1 MTVMIV
7 FLFKV
12 MVAGGLAVVLK
23 RMAWIVHL
31 KCNRAGSYMVRQ
43 RKNDNILILMTCRG
57 TGFKPVIYG
66 LNFADMAKQ
75 QKAGFITGLP

>member
-1 MTVMIV
+1 M

-31 KCNRAGSYMVRQ
+31 KCNRAGIYMVRQ

-57 TGFKPVIYG
+57 AGFKPVIYG

>member
-1 MTVMIV
+1 M

-57 TGFKPVIYG
+57 AGFKPVIYG

-75 QKAGFITGLP
+75 QKVGFITGLP

>member
-1 MTVMIV
+1 MIV

-12 MVAGGLAVVLK
+12 MVAGGLAFVLK

-31 KCNRAGSYMVRQ
+31 ECNRADSYLVRQ
-43 RKNDNILILMTCRG
+43 CKNDNILILMTCRDA
-57 TGFKPVIYG
+57 GFKLVIYG

-75 QKAGFITGLP
+75 QKAGFITGLTQI

>member
-1 MTVMIV
+1 
-7 FLFKV
+7 
-12 MVAGGLAVVLK
+12 
-23 RMAWIVHL
+23 
-31 KCNRAGSYMVRQ
+31 MVRQ

>member
-1 MTVMIV
+1 M

-12 MVAGGLAVVLK
+12 IVAGGLAVVLK

-57 TGFKPVIYG
+57 AGFKPVIYG

-75 QKAGFITGLP
+75 QKAGFITGLPQI

>member
-1 MTVMIV
+1 M

-12 MVAGGLAVVLK
+12 MVAGGLAVILK

-57 TGFKPVIYG
+57 AGFKPVIYG

>member
-1 MTVMIV
+1 M
-7 FLFKV
+7 
-12 MVAGGLAVVLK
+12 AVVLK

-57 TGFKPVIYG
+57 AGFKPVIYG
-66 LNFADMAKQ
+66 LNFADMAKTSRR
-75 QKAGFITGLP
+75 AGFITGLP